1 MKARNINTVTVY
13 KNRMAAQT
21 LLYNKQPTFSVTPG
35 YGDAPEEKKKI
46 KREVAY
52 FDFQMQLIQKAE
64 FAKKLRMKVFRFLEA
79 HKCHS
84 KSGIYDK
91 LV

>member
-1 MKARNINTVTVY
+1 
-13 KNRMAAQT
+13 MAAQT
-21 LLYNKQPTFSVTPG
+21 LLYNKQPPFSVAPG
-35 YGDAPEEKKKI
+35 YFDAPDEKKKI

-64 FAKKLRMKVFRFLEA
+64 FARKFRMKVFRFLEA